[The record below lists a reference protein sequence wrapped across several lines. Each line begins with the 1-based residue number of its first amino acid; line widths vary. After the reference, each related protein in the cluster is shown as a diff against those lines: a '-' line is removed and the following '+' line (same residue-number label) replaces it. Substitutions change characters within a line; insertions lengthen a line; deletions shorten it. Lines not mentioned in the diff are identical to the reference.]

1 VAAAQARRKARTVA
15 AARARRRAEAF
26 LDGAPDPERIAAL
39 DPERIAALDD
49 KEAIVI
55 IAAVRGLGRWPKS
68 TCGSRWAG
76 TMCFLPAIS
85 RWLPPSPI

>member
-1 VAAAQARRKARTVA
+1 VA

-26 LDGAPDPERIAAL
+26 LDGAL

-49 KEAIVI
+49 EEAIAI